1 MSPDK
6 LFEKKTQEGGE
17 QYENTEKTKGPKRG
31 AQPPSKPKKAEG
43 AKKVQKKPDEPPKA
57 VVWWNQF
64 RQYLREVSYELR
76 KVIWPSRKETI
87 GSTAVVLIIVLLSS
101 FYLGIVDAVLS
112 RLVRLLVG

>member
-1 MSPDK
+1 MSPEK
-6 LFEKKTQEGGE
+6 LFQKKTQEGGE
-17 QYENTEKTKGPKRG
+17 QYENTEKPKAPKRG
-31 AQPPSKPKKAEG
+31 APGPPKPKKPEG

-57 VVWWNQF
+57 TVWWNQF

-87 GSTAVVLIIVLLSS
+87 GSTAVVLIIVILASI
-101 FYLGIVDAVLS
+101 FLGIVDAILS